1 MKPIWESI
9 FVHQC
14 EAIDSIFVNRKGTT
28 IKEIENFLTHASPD
42 KISDALE
49 TGYMNFDPD
58 PMQGALHMG
67 PYVIKPVLLSVRSD
81 YMLNWN
87 DYLWELWTIKRLG
100 KR

>member
-1 MKPIWESI
+1 
-9 FVHQC
+9 
-14 EAIDSIFVNRKGTT
+14 
-28 IKEIENFLTHASPD
+28 
-42 KISDALE
+42 
-49 TGYMNFDPD
+49 
-58 PMQGALHMG
+58 MQGALHMG